1 MHCAGTESNCK
12 TSSSPSGAAPYADR
26 PRGGFCLVVSRH
38 SISEALSQPY
48 YGVSA
53 AGMVNSNNLNVQY
66 LHTSKRPRRPL
77 SLKARDAH
85 HRCPQP
91 ETLVARP
98 DGLLLAAMQ
107 QPVAVQDD

>member
-1 MHCAGTESNCK
+1 
-12 TSSSPSGAAPYADR
+12 
-26 PRGGFCLVVSRH
+26 
-38 SISEALSQPY
+38 
-48 YGVSA
+48 
-53 AGMVNSNNLNVQY
+53 MVNSNNLNVQY